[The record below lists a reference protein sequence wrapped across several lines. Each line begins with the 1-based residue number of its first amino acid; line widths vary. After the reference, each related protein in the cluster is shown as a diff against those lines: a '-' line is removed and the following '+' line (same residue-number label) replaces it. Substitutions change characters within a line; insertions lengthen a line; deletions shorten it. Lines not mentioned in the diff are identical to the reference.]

1 MLKYFND
8 TEFRDDIQ
16 THSKLYVYFH
26 SHGCGP
32 CIELHPK
39 INQFGKISDDIV
51 YMISSDEAKELQ
63 EQLNVTAYPSMVLLK
78 NKKVKRAGLGAQEVT
93 NMIEDGTSNQ

>member
-1 MLKYFND
+1 MLKFFND
-8 TEFRDDIQ
+8 TAFREDIQ
-16 THSKLYVYFH
+16 SHSELYVYFH
-26 SHGCGP
+26 SPGCGP

-39 INQFGKISDDIV
+39 INKFGKTSSHLV

-78 NKKVKRAGLGAQEVT
+78 NKTVERAGLGAQEVT

>member
-1 MLKYFND
+1 MLKFFND
-8 TEFRDDIQ
+8 TAFRDDIQ
-16 THSKLYVYFH
+16 THSELYIYFH
-26 SHGCGP
+26 SLGCGP

-39 INQFGKISDDIV
+39 VDKFGKTSSHLVYMVSDD
-51 YMISSDEAKELQ
+51 EGKELQ

-78 NKKVKRAGLGAQEVT
+78 NKKVERAGLGAQEVT